1 MKSVFI
7 LVAMIAANPAL
18 ADTAATDADVASLV
32 EAIEA
37 RGCVLSSSNDPSLLA
52 DTNLS
57 QDQMFA
63 AVQVLMEAG
72 RAAVV
77 YDQLHLL
84 TDNCPALD
92 ETATEAAKPDRA
104 RFITVVEVNG
114 CKLTKDETNTLL
126 PKAGF
131 TPELAGPIIDG
142 LIAEGL
148 AVFDETEFTLKTGK
162 CH

>member
-1 MKSVFI
+1 MKSFFC
-7 LVAMIAANPAL
+7 LAAMIAASPAL
-18 ADTAATDADVASLV
+18 ADTATTDAAVVSLS

-37 RGCVLSSSNDPSLLA
+37 RGCVLSSSNDPTLLA

-63 AVQVLMEAG
+63 AVQVLMERG
-72 RAAVV
+72 QAAVV

-84 TDNCPALD
+84 TDKCPALD
-92 ETATEAAKPDRA
+92 ETATEASKPDRA

-131 TPELAGPIIDG
+131 TPEIAGPIVEG
-142 LIAEGL
+142 LVAEGL

-162 CH
+162 CR